1 MLACAGVNHIPS
13 AMSTIRRFLRLN
25 EWLAS
30 IHSPAA
36 SDRKAA
42 LVYLGQMLAGDMS
55 HRPPPPVTLPGQRAN
70 EPAPAPSPSPW
81 RRPAK
86 WT

>member
-1 MLACAGVNHIPS
+1 
-13 AMSTIRRFLRLN
+13 MSTIRRFSRFD

-30 IHSPAA
+30 INSPAP

-42 LVYLGQMLAGDMS
+42 LIYLGQMLAGDLS
-55 HRPPPPVTLPGQRAN
+55 HRPPPPVTLPGQRAV
-70 EPAPAPSPSPW
+70 EQAPSPT
-81 RRPAK
+81 K

>member
-1 MLACAGVNHIPS
+1 
-13 AMSTIRRFLRLN
+13 MSTIRRFSRLD

-30 IHSPAA
+30 INSPAP

-55 HRPPPPVTLPGQRAN
+55 HRPPPPVTLPGRRAN
-70 EPAPAPSPSPW
+70 NAVEPSSHW

>member
-1 MLACAGVNHIPS
+1 
-13 AMSTIRRFLRLN
+13 MSGF
-25 EWLAS
+25 AS
-30 IHSPAA
+30 INSASA

-55 HRPPPPVTLPGQRAN
+55 HRPPPPVTLPGRRAG
-70 EPAPAPSPSPW
+70 EPSSSPRW
-81 RRPAK
+81 RPTK

>member
-1 MLACAGVNHIPS
+1 
-13 AMSTIRRFLRLN
+13 MSTIRRFSRLD

-30 IHSPAA
+30 INSSAS

-42 LVYLGQMLAGDMS
+42 LVFLGQMLAGNLS
-55 HRPPPPVTLPGQRAN
+55 HRPPPPVTLPGRPAN
-70 EPAPAPSPSPW
+70 EQAPSPT
-81 RRPAK
+81 K